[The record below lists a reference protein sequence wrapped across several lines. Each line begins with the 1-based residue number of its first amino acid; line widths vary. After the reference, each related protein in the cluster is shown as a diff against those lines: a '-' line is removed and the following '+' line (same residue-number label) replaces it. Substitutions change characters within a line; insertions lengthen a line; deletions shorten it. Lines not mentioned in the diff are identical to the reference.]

1 MVLSDQEALAH
12 RVGDT
17 FHMCGD
23 PDVKLT
29 QHQTENRSG
38 ATPARGSSWT
48 REAQATRGSSWTRA
62 AQATRGSSWTREA
75 QATRGSSWTRTASKV
90 TAVLAATAAALVP
103 TAGAAMAASA
113 PARSTAA
120 PLSAVVQVVPGHLAQ
135 VEKEVVAAG
144 GTVTRR
150 MAALQTLSVQLTPAA
165 AALLRSDSDVV
176 SVVPDRRVKLAG
188 ASYDAAGDANSLL
201 NIRQETG
208 AQRVWD
214 RSTGAGVDVALID
227 SGVSPVQGLDARRVV
242 NGPDLSFESNNKD
255 LRYLDTFGH
264 GTHMAGIILGSDAA
278 RGAPSGDDAFAGIAP
293 SARLVSLKVA
303 DARGATDVTQVLA
316 AIDWVIS
323 HKNDNGLNIRVL
335 NLSFGTDSKQSYGKD
350 PLAQAVEAAWAAGIT
365 VVTSAGNAGTSLGR
379 LTMPAVDPFVLAV
392 GASDSN
398 GTVNNS
404 DDTVAGFSSQGDGIR
419 NPDLLAPGRSVQS
432 LRVPGSYIDNTYGST
447 GAINDRFFRGSGT
460 SQSAAVV
467 SGAAALLL
475 SLKPNLTPDQVKAA
489 LVRSADPLPG
499 VSARAQG
506 AGEVNMLAAA
516 KLAGD
521 VGGALQ
527 GFSTSSGDGSLD
539 ASRGSMRLS
548 LEGKVLDGERDIM
561 GVKYDTKKAAKE
573 RTNGKAWTGGTYNG
587 TELTGSSWAGSSWAG
602 SSWAG
607 SSWAGSSWAGSSWA
621 GSSWASGTWSG
632 SSWANSN
639 WSGSSWAGSSWAG
652 SSWAGSS
659 WAGSSWASGSWD

>member
-1 MVLSDQEALAH
+1 MKHLPAATPN
-12 RVGDT
+12 G
-17 FHMCGD
+17 
-23 PDVKLT
+23 
-29 QHQTENRSG
+29 SG
-38 ATPARGSSWT
+38 APALRGSSWT
-48 REAQATRGSSWTRA
+48 REAT
-62 AQATRGSSWTREA
+62 ATRGSSWTREA
-75 QATRGSSWTRTASKV
+75 TATRGSSWTREATATRGSSWTRTASKV
-90 TAVLAATAAALVP
+90 TAVLAAATAALVP

-120 PLSAVVQVVPGHLAQ
+120 PLSAVVQVVPGHLAE
-135 VEKEVVAAG
+135 VERAVIAAG

-165 AALLRSDSDVV
+165 AALLRSDADVV

-188 ASYDAAGDANSLL
+188 TSYDATADANSLL
-201 NIRQETG
+201 NIRKETG
-208 AQRVWD
+208 AQQVWT

-227 SGVSPVQGLDARRVV
+227 SGVSPVKGLDARRVV

-278 RGAPSGDDAFAGIAP
+278 SGAPTGDDAFAGIAP

-335 NLSFGTDSKQSYGKD
+335 NLSFGTDSSQGYGKD

-365 VVTSAGNAGTSLGR
+365 VVTSAGNAGTSIGR

-398 GTVNNS
+398 GTVNPS
-404 DDTVAGFSSQGDGIR
+404 DDTVASFSSQGDGVR

-432 LRVPGSYIDNTYGST
+432 LRVPGSYIDNTYAGS

-475 SLKPNLTPDQVKAA
+475 SVKPDLSPDQVKAA
-489 LVRSADPLPG
+489 LVGSATPLPG
-499 VSARAQG
+499 VSDRAQG
-506 AGEVNMLAAA
+506 AGELNLPAAA
-516 KLAGD
+516 KLAAN
-521 VGGALQ
+521 GGNGSGLQ
-527 GFSTSSGDGSLD
+527 GFAASAGNGSLD

-548 LEGKVLDGERDIM
+548 LEGKVLNGERDIM
-561 GVKYDTKKAAKE
+561 GKAYDTKKAAKE

-587 TELTGSSWAGSSWAG
+587 TVADRFVVGRQQLGRVRPGPAAAGPGPPGPAAAGPGPPGPAARGPAAAGPTATGAAARGLAAAGPGPPGLAAAGPGPRGPVRAGTSSSCRR
-602 SSWAG
+602 
-607 SSWAGSSWAGSSWA
+607 
-621 GSSWASGTWSG
+621 SG
-632 SSWANSN
+632 SGLHVPNS
-639 WSGSSWAGSSWAG
+639 
-652 SSWAGSS
+652 
-659 WAGSSWASGSWD
+659 